1 MGKLVG
7 FPEEGELV
15 VGSVV
20 KVENFGAFVSLE
32 EYPGKEGF
40 IHVAEVAPGWVKYIR
55 DYVRENQKVVTKVLS
70 VHTKKGHIDLS
81 LKQVNEHQR
90 REKIQQWKNEQ
101 RAEKLFELIAE
112 RSGMTPD
119 AAWEDFGNR
128 LVEAFGTLYGS
139 LEEVSMNPGVLAEEG
154 FEGPWTE
161 HLVQVAQDSIVAPTV
176 EIRGYF
182 KLGST
187 APDGVTVIRDALM
200 LAGQVED
207 PDVTINVQY
216 LGAPRY
222 GVQVKALNYKD
233 AEDELRKAQDR
244 VIGYITDHEGDG
256 SFHRTE
262 T

>member
-15 VGSVV
+15 VGTVA
-20 KVENFGAFVSLE
+20 KVENFGAFVKLE

-55 DYVRENQKVVTKVLS
+55 DYVRENQKIVTKVMS

-112 RSGMTPD
+112 RSGLTPD
-119 AAWEDFGNR
+119 QAWEEFGNR
-128 LVEAFGTLYGS
+128 LVEEFATLYGA
-139 LEEVSMNPGVLAEEG
+139 LEEVALNSNVLAEEG
-154 FEGPWTE
+154 FEGVWTE
-161 HLVQVAQDSIVAPTV
+161 NFIQVAQDSIVPPTV

-182 KLGST
+182 KLGT
-187 APDGVTVIRDALM
+187 IAPNGVDVIREALK
-200 LAGQVED
+200 LADKVED
-207 PDVTINVQY
+207 DEITINVQY

-233 AEDELRKAQDR
+233 AEEELKLAQDR
-244 VIGYITDHEGDG
+244 VIGYMTEHGGEG

>member
-1 MGKLVG
+1 MGKMVG

-15 VGSVV
+15 VGTVV
-20 KVENFGAFVSLE
+20 KVENFGAFVGLD

-112 RSGMTPD
+112 RSGLSAD
-119 AAWEDFGNR
+119 KAWEEFGNR
-128 LVEAFGTLYGS
+128 LIETFGTLYGA
-139 LEEVSMNPGVLAEEG
+139 LEETSMNPGVLEEED
-154 FEGPWTE
+154 FEGAWTE
-161 HLVQVAQDSIVAPTV
+161 NFIQVAQDSIVAPTV

-187 APDGVTVIRDALM
+187 APDGVNIIREALM
-200 LAGQVED
+200 KAGLVENAE
-207 PDVTINVQY
+207 VTINVQY

-233 AEDELRKAQDR
+233 AEEELKKALDR
-244 VIGYITDHEGDG
+244 VIGYMEEHDGEG

>member
-112 RSGMTPD
+112 RTGMEAD
-119 AAWEDFGNR
+119 AAWESYGNR
-128 LVEAFGTLYGS
+128 LVEVFGTLYGA
-139 LEEVSMNPGVLAEEG
+139 LEETSLNPDVLAEED
-154 FEGPWTE
+154 FEGPWIE
-161 HLVQVAQDSIVAPTV
+161 HFVQVAQDSIVAPTV

-182 KLGST
+182 KLGSS
-187 APDGVTVIRDALM
+187 APNGVTVIRESLTRASE
-200 LAGQVED
+200 VED
-207 PDVTINVQY
+207 DEVKIIIQY

-233 AEDELRKAQDR
+233 AEEELKKAQDR
-244 VIGYITDHEGDG
+244 VIGYIIDHGGEG

>member
-1 MGKLVG
+1 MGKMVG

-15 VGSVV
+15 VGTVV

-55 DYVRENQKVVTKVLS
+55 DYVRENQKIVTKVLS

-112 RSGMTPD
+112 RSDMTPD
-119 AAWEDFGNR
+119 AAWEEFGNR
-128 LVEAFGTLYGS
+128 LVEEFGTLYGA
-139 LEEVSMNPGVLAEEG
+139 LEETSMNPDVLKDEG

-161 HLVQVAQDSIVAPTV
+161 AFIQVAQDSIVAPTV

-182 KLGST
+182 KLGSN
-187 APDGVTVIRDALM
+187 APDGVTVIKEALM
-200 LAGQVED
+200 RAGLVED
-207 PDVTINVQY
+207 DEVTINVQY

-233 AEDELRKAQDR
+233 AEEELRKAQDR
-244 VIGYITDHEGDG
+244 VIGYITEHEGEG

>member
-15 VGSVV
+15 VGTVT
-20 KVENFGAFVSLE
+20 KVENFGAFIKLE

-55 DYVRENQKVVTKVLS
+55 DYVRENQKIVTKVLA

-112 RSGMTPD
+112 RSGLSPD
-119 AAWEDFGNR
+119 QAWEGFGNR
-128 LVEAFGTLYGS
+128 LVETFGSLYGA
-139 LEEVSMNPGVLAEEG
+139 LEDASISPEVLAEEG
-154 FEGPWTE
+154 FEGSWTE
-161 HLVQVAQDSIVAPTV
+161 NFVQVAQDNIVPPTV
-176 EIRGYF
+176 EIRGFF

-187 APDGVTVIRDALM
+187 APNGVVIIREALM
-200 LAGQVED
+200 LANQVED
-207 PDVTINVQY
+207 KEITINVQY

-222 GVQVKALNYKD
+222 GVQVKARNYKD
-233 AEDELRKAQDR
+233 AEEELKKAQER
-244 VIGYITDHEGDG
+244 VIGYITAHDGEG
-256 SFHRTE
+256 SFQRTE

>member
-15 VGSVV
+15 VGTVA
-20 KVENFGAFVSLE
+20 KVENFGAFVKLE

-55 DYVRENQKVVTKVLS
+55 DYVRENQKIVTKVMS

-112 RSGMTPD
+112 RSGLTPD
-119 AAWEDFGNR
+119 QAWEEFGNR
-128 LVEAFGTLYGS
+128 LVEEFGTLYGS
-139 LEEVSMNPGVLAEEG
+139 LEEVALNSNVLAEEG
-154 FEGPWTE
+154 FEGVWTE
-161 HLVQVAQDSIVAPTV
+161 NFIQVAQDSIVPPTI

-182 KLGST
+182 KLGT
-187 APDGVTVIRDALM
+187 IAPDGVDVIREALK
-200 LAGQVED
+200 LADQVED
-207 PDVTINVQY
+207 DEITINVQY

-233 AEDELRKAQDR
+233 AEEELKLAQDR
-244 VIGYITDHEGDG
+244 VLGYMTEHGGEG

>member
-15 VGSVV
+15 VGTVA
-20 KVENFGAFVSLE
+20 KVENFGAFVKLE

-55 DYVRENQKVVTKVLS
+55 DYVRENQKIVTKVMS

-112 RSGMTPD
+112 RSGITPD
-119 AAWEDFGNR
+119 HAWEEFGNR
-128 LVEAFGTLYGS
+128 LVEEFGTLYGA
-139 LEEVSMNPGVLAEEG
+139 LEEVALNSKVLADEG
-154 FEGPWTE
+154 FEGVWTE
-161 HLVQVAQDSIVAPTV
+161 NFIQVAQDSIVPPTV

-182 KLGST
+182 KLGSIS
-187 APDGVTVIRDALM
+187 PNGVDVIREALK
-200 LAGQVED
+200 LADKVED
-207 PDVTINVQY
+207 DEITINVQY

-233 AEDELRKAQDR
+233 AEEELKLAQDR
-244 VIGYITDHEGDG
+244 VIGYMTEHGGEG

>member
-15 VGSVV
+15 VGTVA
-20 KVENFGAFVSLE
+20 KVENFGAFVQLE

-70 VHTKKGHIDLS
+70 VHHKKGHIDLS

-112 RSGMTPD
+112 RSSMSPD
-119 AAWEDFGNR
+119 KAWEGFGNR
-128 LVEAFGTLYGS
+128 LVEVFGTMYGA
-139 LEEVSMNPGVLAEEG
+139 LEETSINPEVLAEEG
-154 FEGPWTE
+154 FEGPWVDIF
-161 HLVQVAQDSIVAPTV
+161 VQVASESITAPTV

-187 APDGVTVIRDALM
+187 RPDGVNVIREALTRAM
-200 LAGQVED
+200 
-207 PDVTINVQY
+207 NVKDKEIKIIIQY

-222 GVQVKALNYKD
+222 GVQVKALDYKS
-233 AEDELRKAQDR
+233 AEEELKLAQDR
-244 VIGYITDHEGDG
+244 VIGYMVENDGEG

>member
-1 MGKLVG
+1 MGKQVG

-15 VGSVV
+15 VGTVA
-20 KVENFGAFVSLE
+20 KVENFGAFVELE

-55 DYVRENQKVVTKVLS
+55 DYVRENQKIVTKVLS
-70 VHTKKGHIDLS
+70 VHHKKGHIDLS

-101 RAEKLFELIAE
+101 RAEKLFELIAD
-112 RSGMTPD
+112 RSGMSVD
-119 AAWEDFGNR
+119 KAWEEFGNR
-128 LVEAFGTLYGS
+128 LVEEFGTMYGA
-139 LEEVSMNPGVLAEEG
+139 LEEASLNPDLLAEEG
-154 FEGPWTE
+154 FEGKWVDTFA
-161 HLVQVAQDSIVAPTV
+161 QVAQESIVAPTV

-182 KLGST
+182 KLGSDR
-187 APDGVTVIRDALM
+187 PDGVNVIREALKRAM
-200 LAGQVED
+200 EVNDKE
-207 PDVTINVQY
+207 VKIIVQY

-222 GVQVKALNYKD
+222 GVQVKALDYKS
-233 AEDELRKAQDR
+233 AEEELKRAQDR
-244 VIGYITDHEGDG
+244 VIGYISENEGEG

>member
-1 MGKLVG
+1 MGKQVG

-20 KVENFGAFVSLE
+20 KVENFGAFVKLE

-55 DYVRENQKVVTKVLS
+55 DYVRENQKLVTKVMS

-112 RSGMTPD
+112 RSGLTHD
-119 AAWEDFGNR
+119 QAWEEFGNR
-128 LVEAFGTLYGS
+128 LVEEFGTLYGS
-139 LEEVSMNPGVLAEEG
+139 LEEVALNSNVLAEEG
-154 FEGPWTE
+154 FEGVWTE
-161 HLVQVAQDSIVAPTV
+161 NFIQVAQDSIVPPTI

-182 KLGST
+182 KLGT
-187 APDGVTVIRDALM
+187 FAPDGVDVIREALK
-200 LAGQVED
+200 LADQVED
-207 PDVTINVQY
+207 DEITINVQY

-233 AEDELRKAQDR
+233 AEEELKLAQDR
-244 VIGYITDHEGDG
+244 VLGYMTEHGGEG

>member
-15 VGSVV
+15 VGTVA
-20 KVENFGAFVSLE
+20 KVENFGAFVKLE

-55 DYVRENQKVVTKVLS
+55 DYVRENQKIVTKVMS

-112 RSGMTPD
+112 RSGLTPD
-119 AAWEDFGNR
+119 QAWEEFGNR
-128 LVEAFGTLYGS
+128 LVEEFGTLYGS
-139 LEEVSMNPGVLAEEG
+139 LEEVALNSNVLADEG
-154 FEGPWTE
+154 FEGVWTE
-161 HLVQVAQDSIVAPTV
+161 NFIHVAQDSIVPPTV

-182 KLGST
+182 KLGTT
-187 APDGVTVIRDALM
+187 APDGVDVIREALK
-200 LAGQVED
+200 LAPLVED
-207 PDVTINVQY
+207 DEITINVQY

-233 AEDELRKAQDR
+233 AEEELKLAQDR
-244 VIGYITDHEGDG
+244 VLGYMTEHGGEG

>member
-1 MGKLVG
+1 MGKMVG

-15 VGSVV
+15 VGTVV

-101 RAEKLFELIAE
+101 RAEKLFELVAE
-112 RSGMTPD
+112 RSGINHD
-119 AAWEDFGNR
+119 VAWEDFGNR
-128 LVEAFGTLYGS
+128 LVEVFGTLYGA
-139 LEEVSMNPGVLAEEG
+139 LEETSLNPEVLEEEG
-154 FEGPWTE
+154 FEGPWTA
-161 HLVQVAQDSIVAPTV
+161 HFVQVAQDSIVTPTV
-176 EIRGYF
+176 EIRGFF

-187 APDGVTVIRDALM
+187 APDGVVVIREAL
-200 LAGQVED
+200 LKAAQVEN
-207 PDVTINVQY
+207 PEVKINVQY

-233 AEDELRKAQDR
+233 AEEELRKAQDR
-244 VIGYITDHEGDG
+244 VIGHITEHDGEG

>member
-15 VGSVV
+15 VGTVT
-20 KVENFGAFVSLE
+20 KVENFGAFIRLE

-55 DYVRENQKVVTKVLS
+55 DYVRENQKIVTKVLA
-70 VHTKKGHIDLS
+70 VHHKKGHIDLS

-112 RSGMTPD
+112 RSGMSHD
-119 AAWEDFGNR
+119 QAWEQFGNR
-128 LVEAFGTLYGS
+128 LVEVFETLYGA
-139 LEEVSMNPGVLAEEG
+139 LEEAALNPGVLEEED

-161 HLVQVAQDSIVAPTV
+161 VFTQVAQESIVPPTV

-187 APDGVTVIRDALM
+187 RPDGVNVIREALM
-200 LAGQVED
+200 RAADVED
-207 PDVTINVQY
+207 KDVSIYVQY

-222 GVQVKALNYKD
+222 GVHVKAENYKV
-233 AEDELRKAQDR
+233 AEEELKRAQDR
-244 VIGYITDHEGDG
+244 VIGHMVEHGGEG

>member
-15 VGSVV
+15 VGTVV
-20 KVENFGAFVSLE
+20 KVENFGAFVKLE

-55 DYVRENQKVVTKVLS
+55 DYVRENQKLVTKVMS

-90 REKIQQWKNEQ
+90 REKIQLWKNEQ

-112 RSGMTPD
+112 RSGLTPD
-119 AAWEDFGNR
+119 QAWEEFS
-128 LVEAFGTLYGS
+128 TLYGS
-139 LEEVSMNPGVLAEEG
+139 LAEVALNSNILADEG
-154 FEGPWTE
+154 FEGVWTE
-161 HLVQVAQDSIVAPTV
+161 NFIQVAQDSIVPPTV

-182 KLGST
+182 KLGTT
-187 APDGVTVIRDALM
+187 APQGVDVIREALK
-200 LAGQVED
+200 LADLVED
-207 PDVTINVQY
+207 DEITITVQY

-233 AEDELRKAQDR
+233 AEEELRLAQDR
-244 VIGYITDHEGDG
+244 VIGYMTEHGGEG

>member
-20 KVENFGAFVSLE
+20 KVENFGAFVKLE

-55 DYVRENQKVVTKVLS
+55 DYVRENQKVVTKVLA

-112 RSGMTPD
+112 RSGLDPD
-119 AAWEDFGNR
+119 QAWEDFGNR
-128 LVEAFGTLYGS
+128 LVETFGTLYGA
-139 LEEVSMNPGVLAEEG
+139 LEEASIDPGVLAEEG
-154 FEGPWTE
+154 FEGPWVDAF
-161 HLVQVAQDSIVAPTV
+161 VQVAQDNIVPPTV
-176 EIRGYF
+176 EIRGFF

-187 APDGVTVIRDALM
+187 APDGVVVIREALM
-200 LAGQVED
+200 LADKVED
-207 PDVTINVQY
+207 KEVEIHIQY

-233 AEDELRKAQDR
+233 AEEELRKAQER
-244 VIGYITDHEGDG
+244 VIGYITEHGGEG

>member
-112 RSGMTPD
+112 RSGMTAD
-119 AAWEDFGNR
+119 LAWEEYGNR
-128 LVEAFGTLYGS
+128 LVEVFGTLYGA
-139 LEEVSMNPGVLAEEG
+139 LEETSLNPEVLSEEG
-154 FEGPWTE
+154 FEGPWVDNF
-161 HLVQVAQDSIVAPTV
+161 VQVAQDSIVAPTV

-182 KLGST
+182 KLSST
-187 APDGVTVIRDALM
+187 APDGVNIIRDALS
-200 LAGQVED
+200 LANKVED
-207 PDVTINVQY
+207 REVTINVQY

-233 AEDELRKAQDR
+233 AEEELKKAQER
-244 VIGYITDHEGDG
+244 VIGHITEREGEG

>member
-1 MGKLVG
+1 MGKMVG

-15 VGSVV
+15 VGTVV

-101 RAEKLFELIAE
+101 RAEKLFELVAE
-112 RSGMTPD
+112 RSGINPD

-128 LVEAFGTLYGS
+128 LVEVFGTLYGA
-139 LEEVSMNPGVLAEEG
+139 LEETSLNPDVLVEEG

-161 HLVQVAQDSIVAPTV
+161 HFVQVAQDSIVAPTV

-187 APDGVTVIRDALM
+187 APDGVMVIKEAL
-200 LAGQVED
+200 LKAALVENTE
-207 PDVTINVQY
+207 VEINVQY

-233 AEDELRKAQDR
+233 AEDELKKAQDR
-244 VIGYITDHEGDG
+244 VIGHIIEHEGEG

>member
-1 MGKLVG
+1 MGKIVG

-15 VGSVV
+15 VGTVA
-20 KVENFGAFVSLE
+20 KVENYGAFVKLE

-55 DYVRENQKVVTKVLS
+55 DYVRENQKIVTKVMA

-112 RSGMTPD
+112 RSGITPD
-119 AAWEDFGNR
+119 HAWEEFGNR
-128 LVEAFGTLYGS
+128 LVEEFGTLYGA
-139 LEEVSMNPGVLAEEG
+139 LEEVALNSKVLADEG
-154 FEGPWTE
+154 FEGVWTE
-161 HLVQVAQDSIVAPTV
+161 NFIQVAQDSIVPPTV

-182 KLGST
+182 KLGITS
-187 APDGVTVIRDALM
+187 PNGVDVIREALKM
-200 LAGQVED
+200 ADQVED
-207 PDVTINVQY
+207 DEITINVQY

-233 AEDELRKAQDR
+233 AEEELKLAQDR
-244 VIGYITDHEGDG
+244 VIGYMTEHGGEG

>member
-15 VGSVV
+15 VGTVV
-20 KVENFGAFVSLE
+20 KVETFGAFVKLE

-55 DYVRENQKVVTKVLS
+55 DYVRENQKLVTKVMS

-90 REKIQQWKNEQ
+90 REKIQLWKNEQ

-112 RSGMTPD
+112 RSGLTPD
-119 AAWEDFGNR
+119 QAWEEFGNR
-128 LVEAFGTLYGS
+128 LVEEFGTLYGS
-139 LEEVSMNPGVLAEEG
+139 LEEVALNSNILADEG
-154 FEGPWTE
+154 FEGVWTE
-161 HLVQVAQDSIVAPTV
+161 NFIQVAQDSIVPPTV

-182 KLGST
+182 KLGTT
-187 APDGVTVIRDALM
+187 APQGVDVIREALK
-200 LAGQVED
+200 LAHLVED
-207 PDVTINVQY
+207 DEITITVQY

-233 AEDELRKAQDR
+233 AEEELRLALDR
-244 VIGYITDHEGDG
+244 VIGYMTEHGGEG

>member
-15 VGSVV
+15 VGTVV

-55 DYVRENQKVVTKVLS
+55 DYVRENQKIVTKVLS

-112 RSGMTPD
+112 RSSISPD
-119 AAWEDFGNR
+119 AAWEQFGNR
-128 LVEAFGTLYGS
+128 LVEAFGSLYGA
-139 LEEVSMNPGVLAEEG
+139 LEETSLNPDVLTEEG
-154 FEGPWTE
+154 FEGPWIE
-161 HLVQVAQDSIVAPTV
+161 AFIQVAQDSIVAPTV

-182 KLGST
+182 KLGSN
-187 APDGVTVIRDALM
+187 APDGVTIIKDALT
-200 LAGQVED
+200 LANQVENHE
-207 PDVTINVQY
+207 VSINVQY

-233 AEDELRKAQDR
+233 AEEELKKAQDR
-244 VIGYITDHEGDG
+244 VIGYITEHEGEG

>member
-112 RSGMTPD
+112 RSGMEPD
-119 AAWEDFGNR
+119 RAWEEYGNR
-128 LVEAFGTLYGS
+128 LVEEFGNLYGA
-139 LEEVSMNPGVLAEEG
+139 LEETSMNPDVLAEEG
-154 FEGPWTE
+154 FEGPWIDAFI
-161 HLVQVAQDSIVAPTV
+161 QVAQDSITAPTV

-182 KLGST
+182 KLGSI
-187 APDGVTVIRDALM
+187 APNGVMIIKEALSRAS
-200 LAGQVED
+200 LVED
-207 PDVTINVQY
+207 NEVKIIVQY

-222 GVQVKALNYKD
+222 GLQVKALNYKD
-233 AEDELRKAQDR
+233 AEEELKKAQER
-244 VIGYITDHEGDG
+244 VIGYIIEHEGEG

>member
-1 MGKLVG
+1 
-7 FPEEGELV
+7 

-112 RSGMTPD
+112 RSGISAD
-119 AAWEDFGNR
+119 KAWEDFGNR
-128 LVEAFGTLYGS
+128 LIEVFGTLYGA
-139 LEEVSMNPGVLAEEG
+139 LEETSLNPDVLAEEG

-161 HLVQVAQDSIVAPTV
+161 HFVQVAQDSIVAPTV

-182 KLGST
+182 KLGSS
-187 APDGVTVIRDALM
+187 APDGVVIIREALM
-200 LAGQVED
+200 KASLVDNDEVE
-207 PDVTINVQY
+207 INVQY

-222 GVQVKALNYKD
+222 GVSVKALNYKD
-233 AEDELRKAQDR
+233 AEEELRKAQDR
-244 VIGYITDHEGDG
+244 VIGYITEREGEG

>member
-15 VGSVV
+15 VGTVA
-20 KVENFGAFVSLE
+20 KVENFGAFVELE

-55 DYVRENQKVVTKVLS
+55 DYVRENQKIVTKVLS
-70 VHTKKGHIDLS
+70 VHHKKGHIDLS

-112 RSGMTPD
+112 RSGLSLD
-119 AAWEDFGNR
+119 KAWEGFGNR
-128 LVEAFGTLYGS
+128 LVEVFDTMYGA
-139 LEEVSMNPGVLAEEG
+139 LEEVSLNPEVLAEEG
-154 FEGPWTE
+154 FDGPWTE
-161 HLVQVAQDSIVAPTV
+161 IFVQVATESIVAPTV

-187 APDGVTVIRDALM
+187 RPDGVNVIREALTR
-200 LAGQVED
+200 AASVED
-207 PDVTINVQY
+207 
-216 LGAPRY
+216 
-222 GVQVKALNYKD
+222 
-233 AEDELRKAQDR
+233 
-244 VIGYITDHEGDG
+244 
-256 SFHRTE
+256 S
-262 T
+262 

>member
-7 FPEEGELV
+7 FPQEGEMV

-20 KVENFGAFVSLE
+20 KVENFGAFVKLE

-81 LKQVNEHQR
+81 LKAVNEHQR

-112 RSGMTPD
+112 RSGLTPD
-119 AAWEDFGNR
+119 QAWEQFGNR
-128 LVEAFGTLYGS
+128 LIDEFGALYGA
-139 LEEVSMNPGVLAEEG
+139 LEEVALNSDVLAEEG
-154 FEGPWTE
+154 FEGEWTE
-161 HLVQVAQDSIVAPTV
+161 NFIQVAQDSIVPPTV

-182 KLGST
+182 KLGSN
-187 APDGVTVIRDALM
+187 APDGVNVIREALK
-200 LAGQVED
+200 LADQVED
-207 PDVTINVQY
+207 DEITINVQY

-233 AEDELRKAQDR
+233 AEEELKLAQDR
-244 VIGYITDHEGDG
+244 VLGYIIEHGGEG